1 MRERLTLNATKEEIY
16 DAYQRALERL
26 RKERYRNEKH
36 KEHKKQIRKEKN
48 KAISNISYKNFR
60 MKQVL
65 WGVNKRIERLQGR
78 YKVHESKGRRD
89 GYKLAVRRMDKTYF
103 KSDNPAKFIGQVNYL
118 TEVVNLR
125 IDECAF
131 LLWANRYDYF
141 TKSDFSRDM
150 DDTNI
155 PYYGC
160 LVRLRRKGYLMKL
173 EEAKEFGRFK
183 FSLTGTGK
191 VNAIKIDKYIKK
203 IT

>member
-48 KAISNISYKNFR
+48 KAINNISYKNFR
-60 MKQVL
+60 MQQVL
-65 WGVNKRIERLQGR
+65 WGVNKRIEKLKGR

-103 KSDNPAKFIGQVNYL
+103 KADNPARFIGH
-118 TEVVNLR
+118 VNLLSEVMGFKT
-125 IDECAF
+125 DECAF
-131 LLWANRYDYF
+131 LLWANRYDFF
-141 TKSDFSRDM
+141 TKSDFVRDM
-150 DDTNI
+150 EDTNI

-183 FSLTGTGK
+183 FALTGTGK
-191 VNAIKIDKYIKK
+191 VSAVKIDKFIKK
-203 IT
+203 VT